1 MVGKLPCSLS
11 FLVKLQIVECPK
23 LSKPLPKCLSLL
35 ELNVEACN
43 GMLLGSNG
51 LKNFTSLITLKM
63 NKIYDLN
70 HVGER
75 FVEGLTAMEDLSIK
89 DCEELRW
96 LRLETLGRLKRLKV
110 LRCDGLISLEEKAL
124 PCNLEYLEIEGC
136 TNLEKLPNELQSL
149 KSLIELKISK
159 CPNLVKIL
167 EKGWPPMLRELVVRD
182 CENVDPTRRYYGE
195 YLQS

>member
-1 MVGKLPCSLS
+1 M
-11 FLVKLQIVECPK
+11 
-23 LSKPLPKCLSLL
+23 
-35 ELNVEACN
+35 
-43 GMLLGSNG
+43 
-51 LKNFTSLITLKM
+51 
-63 NKIYDLN
+63 
-70 HVGER
+70 
-75 FVEGLTAMEDLSIK
+75 
-89 DCEELRW
+89 
-96 LRLETLGRLKRLKV
+96 KV